1 MLDVRRYFDADG
13 HLAGDLII
21 DVHDEL
27 PAEAVM
33 VDPARRDTSQEG
45 EGRFETLL
53 KPLVTDGKVEDIDL
67 SARTAQTRCVEQFA
81 LLDDSIKRFMNP
93 HEYPCGIERGLFA
106 AATIWLS
113 RQERTVRSMI
123 RAEDAMRGSSPRANK
138 KGASDARR

>member
-1 MLDVRRYFDADG
+1 
-13 HLAGDLII
+13 
-21 DVHDEL
+21 
-27 PAEAVM
+27 M
-33 VDPARRDTSQEG
+33 VDPLDVTRRKKV

-106 AATIWLS
+106 RRNDMVIAT
-113 RQERTVRSMI
+113 
-123 RAEDAMRGSSPRANK
+123 GKNSSLY
-138 KGASDARR
+138 D

>member
-13 HLAGDLII
+13 HLAGDLIV

-27 PAEAVM
+27 PAEGVM
-33 VDPARRDTSQEG
+33 VDPLDATRRKKV

-67 SARTAQTRCVEQFA
+67 SARRAQRRCTEQFA

-93 HEYPCGIERGLFA
+93 HEYPCGIERGLFDRRNEMVI
-106 AATIWLS
+106 AT
-113 RQERTVRSMI
+113 
-123 RAEDAMRGSSPRANK
+123 GKNSSLY
-138 KGASDARR
+138 D